1 MGTPRILVADE
12 DGLVR
17 WSVSQTLER
26 EGYAVT
32 PADSRAGLL
41 QATARGDADV
51 VISDYGFCQSDGL
64 ELLGAIKSSSPRTH
78 VIVVTGDATSALDRR
93 ARNRGAFDV
102 LEKPFSLRDLSDSVS
117 RALVTPERRK
127 GPRGCCIGCEWTMPC
142 PAW

>member
-1 MGTPRILVADE
+1 MGTPRIFVADE

-17 WSVSQTLER
+17 WSVRQRLER

-32 PADSRAGLL
+32 PADSPAGLL
-41 QATARGDADV
+41 QATASGDADV
-51 VISDYGFCQSDGL
+51 VISDYNYCHSDGL

-78 VIVVTGDATSALDRR
+78 VIMITGDATSALDRR
-93 ARNRGAFDV
+93 ARNRGAFDF
-102 LEKPFSLRDLSDSVS
+102 LEKPFSMRDLSDSVS

-127 GPRGCCIGCEWTMPC
+127 GPRGCCNGCEWTMPC